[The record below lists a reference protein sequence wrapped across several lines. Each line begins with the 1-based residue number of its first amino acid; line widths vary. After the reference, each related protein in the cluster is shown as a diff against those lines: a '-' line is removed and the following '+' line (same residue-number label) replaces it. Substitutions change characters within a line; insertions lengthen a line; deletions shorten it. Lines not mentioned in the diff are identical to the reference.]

1 MPYSSLTGFNMAACG
16 FCGSNLEAL
25 LVEEVIEER
34 YWLEPNGYNYED
46 SRSEVLKREYKCPNC
61 YKTVTT
67 NEDEAKL
74 LLKQ

>member
-1 MPYSSLTGFNMAACG
+1 MAVCR
-16 FCGSNLEAL
+16 FCGSVLEAL

-34 YWLEPNGYNYED
+34 YWLEPNGYEYED

-61 YKTVTT
+61 YKTIAT
-67 NEDEAKL
+67 NEDDAKL

>member
-1 MPYSSLTGFNMAACG
+1 MTVCR
-16 FCGSNLEAL
+16 FCGSKLEAL
-25 LVEEVIEER
+25 LVEELIEER
-34 YWLEPNGYNYED
+34 YWLEADGYDYED

-67 NEDEAKL
+67 NEDDAKL